1 MVDLQA
7 PTRALSL
14 PRRSAGRANDQ
25 GSFASHRCVAR
36 RACTRPGLLTSSTSS
51 TLRHGDKNAVGGR
64 RARPLEPRGEASSFL
79 ALSRQEAAVGAAPRE
94 GARGRIDGADV
105 ARDGRSRTRGHRRV
119 ASPAVGAPQPSAAA
133 ARQRSA
139 AAPAAAVRRLRGATR
154 RRASAGE
161 SACDRYRA
169 SAGSTV
175 AATRRRA
182 SAGDRDRAS
191 ARSASSTAAA
201 ATQGNAVAAR
211 RGVAGRDAVARE
223 RDAPS
228 ARTRRTR
235 AADTSRSYAAASAT
249 DARARSDASTGF
261 AGCGDGDTSASRVVE
276 CADAG
281 ARGYSAASFAVG
293 PDAGAERDAASRADA
308 GGRGAG
314 DGLADLSGH
323 GPHRCGR

>member
-139 AAPAAAVRRLRGATR
+139 AAPAVRRLRGATR
-154 RRASAGE
+154 PRASAGE
-161 SACDRYRA
+161 
-169 SAGSTV
+169 
-175 AATRRRA
+175 

-191 ARSASSTAAA
+191 ARSASSTATPSSRRPKRASPCSKRA
-201 ATQGNAVAAR
+201 WRATRPPTPR
-211 RGVAGRDAVARE
+211 RPSATRRPLTTPTTDRSY
-223 RDAPS
+223 RLRKPRRAPS
-228 ARTRRTR
+228 RT
-235 AADTSRSYAAASAT
+235 S
-249 DARARSDASTGF
+249 
-261 AGCGDGDTSASRVVE
+261 
-276 CADAG
+276 
-281 ARGYSAASFAVG
+281 
-293 PDAGAERDAASRADA
+293 
-308 GGRGAG
+308 
-314 DGLADLSGH
+314 
-323 GPHRCGR
+323 

>member
-139 AAPAAAVRRLRGATR
+139 AAPAVRRLRGATR
-154 RRASAGE
+154 PRASAGE
-161 SACDRYRA
+161 SAGNRDRA
-169 SAGSTV
+169 SAGSAV
-175 AATRRRA
+175 
-182 SAGDRDRAS
+182 S
-191 ARSASSTAAA
+191 AAA
-201 ATQGNAVAAR
+201 AAAQGNAVAAR

-228 ARTRRTR
+228 ARTRWTRT
-235 AADTSRSYAAASAT
+235 ANSSRGYASASAT

-261 AGCGDGDTSASRVVE
+261 AGCGSAF
-276 CADAG
+276 AG
-281 ARGYSAASFAVG
+281 FPERTTFFRALAVATFSSKARGC
-293 PDAGAERDAASRADA
+293 D
-308 GGRGAG
+308 GG
-314 DGLADLSGH
+314 
-323 GPHRCGR
+323 

>member
-139 AAPAAAVRRLRGATR
+139 AAPAVRRLRGATR
-154 RRASAGE
+154 PRASAGE
-161 SACDRYRA
+161 
-169 SAGSTV
+169 
-175 AATRRRA
+175 

-191 ARSASSTAAA
+191 ARSASSTATAA
-201 ATQGNAVAAR
+201 AQGNAVAAR
-211 RGVAGRDAVARE
+211 RGVAGRDAACQ

-228 ARTRRTR
+228 ARTRWAR
-235 AADTSRSYAAASAT
+235 AADAPRGDAAASAT

-261 AGCGDGDTSASRVVE
+261 PGRGDGDASASRAVE
-276 CADAG
+276 
-281 ARGYSAASFAVG
+281 SA
-293 PDAGAERDAASRADA
+293 DAGAERDAASRADA
-308 GGRGAG
+308 GGCGAG
-314 DGLADLSGH
+314 DGLAHLSGH
-323 GPHRCGR
+323 GPHRGR

>member
-139 AAPAAAVRRLRGATR
+139 AAPA
-154 RRASAGE
+154 GE
-161 SACDRYRA
+161 
-169 SAGSTV
+169 
-175 AATRRRA
+175 

-201 ATQGNAVAAR
+201 AAQGNAVAAR

-228 ARTRRTR
+228 ARTRWTR
-235 AADTSRSYAAASAT
+235 AADASRGYAAASAT

-261 AGCGDGDTSASRVVE
+261 PGRGDGDTSANRVVE

-281 ARGYSAASFAVG
+281 ARGYSAARRRPPTTPTTDRRYRLRKPCRA
-293 PDAGAERDAASRADA
+293 PSRTWRLQSRPPRRAPS
-308 GGRGAG
+308 RT
-314 DGLADLSGH
+314 S
-323 GPHRCGR
+323 

>member
-201 ATQGNAVAAR
+201 AAQGNAVAAR

-228 ARTRRTR
+228 ARTRWTR
-235 AADTSRSYAAASAT
+235 AADASRGYAAASAT
-249 DARARSDASTGF
+249 DARARGNTSTGF
-261 AGCGDGDTSASRVVE
+261 PGRGDGDANTPSRCYSAS
-276 CADAG
+276 
-281 ARGYSAASFAVG
+281 SLAVG
-293 PDAGAERDAASRADA
+293 PDACAERNAASGADA
-308 GGRGAG
+308 SRGTG
-314 DGLADLSGH
+314 DSLADLSGH
-323 GPHRCGR
+323 GPHRSGR